1 MNALQGQL
9 TSANLA
15 GDSTDLTLGT
25 GSVIEACFGIELET
39 TLKCQESDLE
49 AEVVQKSMVYSLE
62 CNIRGGGGE
71 DLKIDHLAQVHV

>member
-25 GSVIEACFGIELET
+25 GRYGEA
-39 TLKCQESDLE
+39 
-49 AEVVQKSMVYSLE
+49 SM
-62 CNIRGGGGE
+62 
-71 DLKIDHLAQVHV
+71 

>member
-71 DLKIDHLAQVHV
+71 DLKIDHLAQVRV